1 MKDWYSGM
9 YKGLI
14 LAGIIAFI
22 IGTFSSGSV
31 SMDAYIA
38 GYSALILGIMLILM
52 ILIYGVSKKS
62 TQGQTTLQM
71 LFAILSTT
79 GPFILL
85 LGVIAFILYL
95 LIKYRTPIIED
106 HVSYGYY
113 TFSTINVILILIQLY
128 IVYKNI
134 STPLFEET
142 GRISSVQTNMIYLIG
157 LFTAISTVNLYIIL
171 KYFRTDGFR
180 SGGSP

>member
-1 MKDWYSGM
+1 
-9 YKGLI
+9 
-14 LAGIIAFI
+14 
-22 IGTFSSGSV
+22 
-31 SMDAYIA
+31 
-38 GYSALILGIMLILM
+38 MLILI
-52 ILIYGVSKKS
+52 ILIYGITKKP

-71 LFAILSTT
+71 LIAVLSTT

-157 LFTAISTVNLYIIL
+157 VFTAISTVNLYIIL
-171 KYFRTDGFR
+171 KYFRTDGFI
-180 SGGSP
+180 SGY